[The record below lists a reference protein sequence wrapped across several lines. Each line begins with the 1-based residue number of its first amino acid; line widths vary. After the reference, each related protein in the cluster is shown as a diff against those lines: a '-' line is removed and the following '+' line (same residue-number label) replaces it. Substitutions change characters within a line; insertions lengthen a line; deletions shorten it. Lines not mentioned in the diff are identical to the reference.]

1 MGVTFIGQ
9 LAHHLVLREN
19 LPLGREFLGGL
30 VLLESAT

>member
-19 LPLGREFLGGL
+19 LPLRREFLGGL

>member
-19 LPLGREFLGGL
+19 LPLGREFLEGL
-30 VLLESAT
+30 VLLQNAS